1 MKWWS
6 SKSMRKWLRFIHRD
20 LGYFFVGITIIYS
33 VSGIILNHKKNGE
46 DPAYRTEYKTMQLA
60 SSLSPDKLTSYWKEN
75 ITEYSLNR
83 IIPEDDSYNIYIK
96 GGLGSY
102 NPVNGELSFEV
113 YEKKNWV
120 YFINKLHYN
129 SKKGWTLMAD
139 IFAIVMIVFAISG
152 IFMVPGKK
160 GVTGRGKWLIA
171 IGIIIP
177 FLFFL

>member
-1 MKWWS
+1 MKLWN

-60 SSLSPDKLTSYWKEN
+60 SSLSPDQLTSYWKEN

-96 GGLGSY
+96 GGLGNY
-102 NPVNGELSFEV
+102 NPIDGKLTFEV
-113 YEKKNWV
+113 YEKKEWV

-139 IFAIVMIVFAISG
+139 VFAIVMIVFAISG

-160 GVTGRGKWLIA
+160 GVTGRGKWLIL

>member
-113 YEKKNWV
+113 YEKKEWV

>member
-102 NPVNGELSFEV
+102 NPVNGKLSFEV
-113 YEKKNWV
+113 YEKKEWV

>member
-1 MKWWS
+1 
-6 SKSMRKWLRFIHRD
+6 MRKWLRFIHRD